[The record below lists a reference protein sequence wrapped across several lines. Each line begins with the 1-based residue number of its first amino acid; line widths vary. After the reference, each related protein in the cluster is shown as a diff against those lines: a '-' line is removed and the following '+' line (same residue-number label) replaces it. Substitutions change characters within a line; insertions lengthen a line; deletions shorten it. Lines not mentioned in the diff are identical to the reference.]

1 MRVLSSESDD
11 YLALDVLIISFTTQV
26 PEARPANAKA
36 MISVRNSITS
46 ASLVLPNKLRRMSV
60 SILSWR
66 EDDISYVAR
75 VLSLTTSP
83 NSRRGSQMPELETS
97 KRSDGVFETDVN
109 TEKQNY

>member
-1 MRVLSSESDD
+1 M
-11 YLALDVLIISFTTQV
+11 
-26 PEARPANAKA
+26 
-36 MISVRNSITS
+36 
-46 ASLVLPNKLRRMSV
+46 